1 MSTDD
6 FELLHGSGNVFRDFG
21 FVDAEVRQTKSIL
34 AAEILKALDE
44 RGWST
49 RKAEGETSVDH
60 ADFTRIRRMKID
72 RFSIE
77 RLATIL
83 GALGQD
89 VELSVKV
96 TPRKEASMHA
106 LQSSPA

>member
-1 MSTDD
+1 MSNDD
-6 FELLHGSGNVFRDFG
+6 LELLHGSGNVFRDFG
-21 FVDAEVRQTKSIL
+21 YVDAEVRQTKSVL
-34 AAEILKALDE
+34 AAEILKTLDA

-49 RKAEGETSVDH
+49 RKAEGETAVDH
-60 ADFTRIRRMKID
+60 ADFTRIRRMQID

-96 TPRKEASMHA
+96 KPRTEASVQV
-106 LQSSPA
+106 LQSSPV